1 MMINLINRRS
11 VITQRNV
18 INIVRI
24 YMEMEIL
31 LISKRLTSVRVTM
44 KIYDYMPSESNKSIV
59 IKMIFIYSFPPVK

>member
-1 MMINLINRRS
+1 MINLINRRS

>member
-1 MMINLINRRS
+1 
-11 VITQRNV
+11 
-18 INIVRI
+18 
-24 YMEMEIL
+24 MEMEIL